1 MEQYSG
7 RRSIRLHSIVAL
19 SAQAV
24 PEGRV
29 FGLDMQTIISIGIQL
44 VNGIILALALGFILY
59 KPVKEFMQK
68 RTERIQGKIGTADA
82 TMAKAK
88 ELIAEYDA
96 KIKNID
102 QERLEILEAARL
114 EAAYE
119 SKKIL
124 EEAKSE
130 AQEIKRR
137 TLESISEDKKRLKEE
152 TRLYII
158 ELSSLIAEK
167 YISKNIDN
175 EIQDKLFEEAI
186 AELEDTQW
194 QN

>member
-1 MEQYSG
+1 
-7 RRSIRLHSIVAL
+7 LHSIVAL